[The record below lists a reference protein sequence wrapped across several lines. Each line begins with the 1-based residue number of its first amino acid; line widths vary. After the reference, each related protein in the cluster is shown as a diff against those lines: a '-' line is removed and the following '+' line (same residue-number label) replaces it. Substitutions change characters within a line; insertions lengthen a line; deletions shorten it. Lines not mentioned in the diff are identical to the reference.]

1 MAIRVSKLLT
11 DYPETSWPST
21 IKEGRL
27 LILLVALFSSSLI
40 SLFISDTAVAV
51 VEIAEFASAEEE
63 ARYKS
68 LIAELR
74 CPKCQN
80 QNLLDSDAP
89 IAADLRRKTRSL
101 INQGKSDQEVK
112 TYMLE
117 RYGDFV
123 LYKPR
128 FTPATAVLWLGPFL
142 LLAIVVFVL
151 LGRIKRKQEDELL
164 KPARADDEATRIKVR
179 NLMSNT
185 PSLASNTDTKSPSP
199 ANGQSSSNSAH

>member
-1 MAIRVSKLLT
+1 MQHSDVIKRKLIHAKKLVML
-11 DYPETSWPST
+11 SA
-21 IKEGRL
+21 
-27 LILLVALFSSSLI
+27 ILLFSHATL
-40 SLFISDTAVAV
+40 AV
-51 VEIAEFASAEEE
+51 VEVDNFDSAEQE
-63 ARYKS
+63 ARYKE

-101 INQGKSDQEVK
+101 IGQGKSNGEIK

-128 FTPATAVLWLGPFL
+128 FTLATAFLWLGPFL
-142 LLAIVVFVL
+142 LLGIVVLVL
-151 LGRIKRKQEDELL
+151 LKRIKRKQDNELL
-164 KPARADDEATRIKVR
+164 KPSQADDEAVRIKVR
-179 NLMSNT
+179 NLMSTT
-185 PSLASNTDTKSPSP
+185 PSLDDGNKGS
-199 ANGQSSSNSAH
+199 